1 MFIRKLTPSMSQLLA
16 FEASARL
23 GSFTK
28 AGHELHLTQSAVSR
42 HIQALEQTLQATL
55 FLRLGRQI
63 TLSPEG
69 EQYANEVRVALMRIR
84 NASMQIYQNSK
95 NKHVLRLAVLPI
107 FASKWLMP
115 RLADFYDNHPEIQIN
130 IYSRVGELD
139 LATSDID
146 AYICMGKSD
155 MANTEYQHLFDA
167 PVVVIANPEELKRK
181 PIHQPNDLLRHQLLH
196 VVNHSPSWKESLL
209 ESGVDPKQVKLGAQY
224 EYTSHLVQAVSSGL
238 GVGLVAELFVE
249 EEIKKNKLVAVDI
262 KKFSPKSKKY
272 YLSYMAN
279 NEEHIALSVFK
290 YWLLQQL
297 LLSK

>member
-42 HIQALEQTLQATL
+42 HIQALEQTLQTTL

-63 TLSPEG
+63 TLSLEG
-69 EQYANEVRVALMRIR
+69 EIYAHEVRAALMRIR
-84 NASMQIYQNSK
+84 NASMQVYHNSK
-95 NKHVLRLAVLPI
+95 NEYVLRLAVLPI
-107 FASKWLMP
+107 FGSKWLMP
-115 RLADFYDNHPEIQIN
+115 RLAHFYDKHPEIQIN
-130 IYSRVGELD
+130 IYSRLGELD
-139 LATSDID
+139 LTTSDID

-155 MANTEYQHLFDA
+155 MENTEYQHLFDA

-181 PIHQPNDLLRHQLLH
+181 PISQPNDLLQHQLLH

-249 EEIKKNKLVAVDI
+249 EEVKQGKIAMVQID
-262 KKFSPKSKKY
+262 FFHPKAKSY
-272 YLSYMAN
+272 YLAHRQNMSS
-279 NEEHIALSVFK
+279 HPALSCFK
-290 YWLLQQL
+290 QWLCDEMQRE
-297 LLSK
+297 